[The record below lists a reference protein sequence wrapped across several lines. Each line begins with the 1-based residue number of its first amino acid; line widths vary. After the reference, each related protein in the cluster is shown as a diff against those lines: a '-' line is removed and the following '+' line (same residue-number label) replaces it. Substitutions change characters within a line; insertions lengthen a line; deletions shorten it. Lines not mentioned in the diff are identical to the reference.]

1 MYLRVLGWQQSGIGE
16 DMKELVEMVV
26 KALVDKP
33 EQVTVEESVGTHT
46 CVLKLR
52 VAKEDIGKVIGKKGT
67 NANAI
72 RTILDAAGGKQNRRF
87 VLEILE

>member
-1 MYLRVLGWQQSGIGE
+1 
-16 DMKELVEMVV
+16 MKELVELVA

-33 EQVTVEESVGTHT
+33 EDVHVEEASGSYT
-46 CVLKLR
+46 CVIKLR
-52 VAKEDIGKVIGKKGT
+52 VAKEDIGKVIGKKGS

-72 RTILDAAGGKQNRRF
+72 RTILDAAGGKQNKRY

>member
-1 MYLRVLGWQQSGIGE
+1 MSSVEGASRMR
-16 DMKELVEMVV
+16 DLVEMIA
-26 KALVDKP
+26 KALVDQP
-33 EQVTVEESVGTHT
+33 EAVSVEESEGSHT
-46 CVLKLR
+46 CVIKLK